1 MLIEYDGLKDQRAQ
15 IKVIGVGG
23 AGGNAIQRMI
33 KEKLTDV
40 EFIAINTDA
49 QALSVNEA
57 EIKIQIGANKTRGLG
72 AGTDPSIGY
81 HAALES
87 KDRIEDIVRDTDMII
102 ITAGMGGGT
111 GTGAAPVIAEIAKN
125 SGALTIGFVT
135 KPFLFEGTLR
145 NKQALEGIK
154 RLREH
159 VDTLIVVPNEKIF
172 DIIDDETN
180 CLDGFSI
187 ADSILNQGTTGISDL
202 ITKNGLI
209 NLDFA
214 DVRTIIKRK
223 GPAVI
228 GVSRTS
234 GPDRAIKAVEN
245 AIHCPLLESNSIKG
259 ARGLLINFTGGSDM
273 KLNEVRKAASM
284 IYEEAGENANVVF
297 GALIDEDMKDEISV
311 TVIAT
316 GLDMNEVDTPQELE
330 PLPLNAIPEIEIV
343 SNIDPEPMLSAPE
356 KEQIKIFEEP
366 NAPSTEKEAI
376 PIFGESMHLDTT
388 IYPLDETQKDNMNV
402 PAYIRKIF
410 KHR

>member
-33 KEKLTDV
+33 KENLTDV

-57 EIKIQIGANKTRGLG
+57 ETKIQIGANRTRGLG

-87 KDRIEDIVRDTDMII
+87 KDRIEDIVRDTDLII

-125 SGALTIGFVT
+125 NGALTIGFVT
-135 KPFLFEGTLR
+135 KPFEFEGTLR

-202 ITKNGLI
+202 ITKHGLI

-214 DVRTIIKRK
+214 DVKTIINRK

-234 GPDRAIKAVEN
+234 GPDRAVKAVEN

-259 ARGLLINFTGGSDM
+259 AHGLLINFTGGPDM
-273 KLNEVRKAASM
+273 RLNEVRKAAKM

-297 GALIDEDMKDEISV
+297 GALIDENMKDEISV

-316 GLDMNEVDTPQELE
+316 GLDMNAVDTPQELE
-330 PLPLNAIPEIEIV
+330 PLPVHAIPEIEIV
-343 SNIDPEPMLSAPE
+343 PGDDTEPMATAPE
-356 KEQIKIFEEP
+356 EEQIRIFEEP
-366 NAPSTEKEAI
+366 KAPGTEKTEI
-376 PIFGESMHLDTT
+376 PVFGESIQLDTT
-388 IYPLDETQKDNMNV
+388 IYPLDETQKDNMDV

>member
-33 KEKLTDV
+33 TEKLTDV

-49 QALSVNEA
+49 QALNANEA
-57 EIKIQIGANKTRGLG
+57 ETKIQIGANKTRGLG

-87 KDRIEDIVRDTDMII
+87 KDRIEDIVRDTDIII

-111 GTGAAPVIAEIAKN
+111 GTGASPVIAEIAKN

-135 KPFLFEGTLR
+135 KPFEFEGTLR

-214 DVRTIIKRK
+214 DVKTIIKRR

-234 GPDRAIKAVEN
+234 GPDRAVKAVEN

-273 KLNEVRKAASM
+273 KLNEVRKAAKM

-297 GALIDEDMKDEISV
+297 GALIDENMKDEISV

-316 GLDMNEVDTPQELE
+316 GLDMNAVDTPQELE
-330 PLPLNAIPEIEIV
+330 PLPIHAIPEIKIV
-343 SNIDPEPMLSAPE
+343 PSDDTKPMASAPE
-356 KEQIKIFEEP
+356 KEQIKIFEGP
-366 NAPSTEKEAI
+366 KAPSVKKAEIPVFGEAI
-376 PIFGESMHLDTT
+376 QLDTT

-402 PAYIRKIF
+402 PAYVRKFF